1 MPEEFFGL
9 TPGIV
14 NCDLIEQRQALG
26 ELDLRM
32 LTRSVI
38 AYSDFVY
45 APAFATFRRS
55 PHQTAPASPSF
66 MCSILALMVPSL
78 PRSIARVPSGVVRDV
93 GQLEQR
99 LDQVHCRA
107 GLQ

>member
-1 MPEEFFGL
+1 
-9 TPGIV
+9 
-14 NCDLIEQRQALG
+14 
-26 ELDLRM
+26 
-32 LTRSVI
+32 
-38 AYSDFVY
+38 
-45 APAFATFRRS
+45 
-55 PHQTAPASPSF
+55 